1 MFVYYQRKIQYRFSH
16 VFDRVDHFATSLS
29 VQLREYE
36 RMFKALSDKQ
46 RLRIL
51 ALLSRRPLVVND
63 IKLMLRLSMP
73 TISQHLSI
81 LRDADLVIDNKQG
94 RWVEYSIH
102 PQLKDKKNFPGIIY
116 AELKTHFDGDETLNL
131 DFDFL
136 DKINSRAGNTG

>member
-1 MFVYYQRKIQYRFSH
+1 
-16 VFDRVDHFATSLS
+16 

-73 TISQHLSI
+73 TISQHLAI
-81 LRDADLVIDNKQG
+81 LREADLVIDHKQG

-102 PQLKDKKNFPGIIY
+102 PQLHDPKTFPGVIY
-116 AELKTHFDGDETLNL
+116 AELKSHFDGDDTLQL
-131 DFDFL
+131 DFEFL
-136 DKINSRAGNTG
+136 DKINSRAGSTG

>member
-1 MFVYYQRKIQYRFSH
+1 
-16 VFDRVDHFATSLS
+16 

-81 LRDADLVIDNKQG
+81 LRDADLVLDNKQG

-102 PQLKDKKNFPGIIY
+102 PQLMDGKSLPSVIY
-116 AELKTHFDGDETLNL
+116 KELKDFFDGDETLNL

-136 DKINSRAGNTG
+136 DTINSRTGQVGP

>member
-1 MFVYYQRKIQYRFSH
+1 M
-16 VFDRVDHFATSLS
+16 
-29 VQLREYE
+29 QLREYE

-51 ALLSRRPLVVND
+51 ALLSRRALVVND

-81 LRDADLVIDNKQG
+81 LRDSDLVLDNKQG
-94 RWVEYSIH
+94 RWVEYCIH
-102 PQLKDKKNFPGIIY
+102 PKLYDNNNLGGIIY
-116 AELKTHFDGDETLNL
+116 AELKTFFDGDETLNL

-136 DKINSRAGNTG
+136 DKINSRMGQVE

>member
-1 MFVYYQRKIQYRFSH
+1 M
-16 VFDRVDHFATSLS
+16 
-29 VQLREYE
+29 QLREYE

-81 LRDADLVIDNKQG
+81 LRDADLVLDNKQG

-102 PQLKDKKNFPGIIY
+102 PQLMDGKSLPSVIY
-116 AELKTHFDGDETLNL
+116 QELKQFFDGDETLNL

-136 DKINSRAGNTG
+136 DTINSRTGQVGS

>member
-1 MFVYYQRKIQYRFSH
+1 M
-16 VFDRVDHFATSLS
+16 
-29 VQLREYE
+29 QLREYE

-81 LRDADLVIDNKQG
+81 LRDSDLVLDNKQG

-102 PQLKDKKNFPGIIY
+102 PQLTDTKNFPAIIY
-116 AELKTHFDGDETLNL
+116 VELKNHFDGDETLNL
-131 DFDFL
+131 DFEFL
-136 DKINSRAGNTG
+136 DKINSRTGNLG

>member
-1 MFVYYQRKIQYRFSH
+1 MINEFSVNSH
-16 VFDRVDHFATSLS
+16 ILDGSPHFAASLT

-81 LRDADLVIDNKQG
+81 LRDADLVLDNKQG

-102 PQLKDKKNFPGIIY
+102 PQLMDGKSLPSVIY
-116 AELKTHFDGDETLNL
+116 QELKQFFDGDETLNL

-136 DKINSRAGNTG
+136 DTINSRTGQVGS

>member
-1 MFVYYQRKIQYRFSH
+1 
-16 VFDRVDHFATSLS
+16 

-46 RLRIL
+46 RLRIV

-81 LRDADLVIDNKQG
+81 LRDADLVLDNKQG

-102 PQLKDKKNFPGIIY
+102 PQILTDKTLGGIIY
-116 AELKTHFDGDETLNL
+116 AALKTHFDGDETLNL

-136 DKINSRAGNTG
+136 DKINSRAGTVS

>member
-1 MFVYYQRKIQYRFSH
+1 M
-16 VFDRVDHFATSLS
+16 
-29 VQLREYE
+29 QLREYE

-81 LRDADLVIDNKQG
+81 LRDSDLVLDNKQG

-102 PQLKDKKNFPGIIY
+102 PNLLKTNSLPAIIY
-116 AELKTHFDGDETLNL
+116 TELKTYFDGDETLNL

-136 DKINSRAGNTG
+136 DKINSRTGALG

>member
-1 MFVYYQRKIQYRFSH
+1 MFDTVL
-16 VFDRVDHFATSLS
+16 HFATSLS

-81 LRDADLVIDNKQG
+81 LRDSDLVIDNKQG

-102 PQLKDKKNFPGIIY
+102 PQLNDKKQFAGIIY
-116 AELKTHFDGDETLNL
+116 SELKSHFDGDETLNL

-136 DKINSRAGNTG
+136 DKINSRAGNMG

>member
-1 MFVYYQRKIQYRFSH
+1 MIK
-16 VFDRVDHFATSLS
+16 RVPKCFAFWDALDNPPHFAASLS

-81 LRDADLVIDNKQG
+81 LRDADLVLDNKQG

-102 PQLKDKKNFPGIIY
+102 PQLKDGKSLPSVIY
-116 AELKTHFDGDETLNL
+116 KELKGFFDGDETLNL

-136 DKINSRAGNTG
+136 DTINSRTGQVG

>member
-1 MFVYYQRKIQYRFSH
+1 
-16 VFDRVDHFATSLS
+16 

-81 LRDADLVIDNKQG
+81 LREADLVIDHKQG

-102 PQLKDKKNFPGIIY
+102 PQLNDKKTFAGVIY
-116 AELKTHFDGDETLNL
+116 AELKRHFDGDETLQL

-136 DKINSRAGNTG
+136 DKINSRAGNLG